1 MTKKTRPFPYT
12 LEDTGRIIE
21 GYIERG
27 CTLSGACAKLGE
39 VVQRSA
45 NAIRRYWNAYA
56 MFHKIEYNNKTNKI
70 EQL

>member
-1 MTKKTRPFPYT
+1 MKRQKPFPYT
-12 LEDTGRIIE
+12 LEETGRIIK

-27 CTLSGACAKLGE
+27 CTLQQACTKLGE

-56 MFHKIEYNNKTNKI
+56 MFHKIEYNNKTNKL

>member
-1 MTKKTRPFPYT
+1 MKRQKPFPYT
-12 LEDTGRIIE
+12 LEETGRMIRTD
-21 GYIERG
+21 IERG
-27 CTLSGACAKLGE
+27 CTLQEACTNLGE

-56 MFHKIEYNNKTNKI
+56 MFHKIEYNNKTNKL